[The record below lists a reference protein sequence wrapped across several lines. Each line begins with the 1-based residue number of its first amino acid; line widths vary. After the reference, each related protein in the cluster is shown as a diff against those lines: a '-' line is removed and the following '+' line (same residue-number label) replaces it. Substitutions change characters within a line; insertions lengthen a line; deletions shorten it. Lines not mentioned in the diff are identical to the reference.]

1 MSSLFDDDF
10 LADLARAGG
19 EPPPEEHEIPE
30 DGPSDVAAPA
40 GAAPEPVPHDLFAG
54 WDLPPRQTPAATG
67 FGERAGHAPSD
78 AYGDGDDPD
87 AYGERD
93 AYYRDGAPR
102 PVVDPAALLEGMND
116 QQRAAV
122 VHAGSPL
129 LIVAGAGSG
138 KTRVLTHRIA
148 HLLGARRAHPG
159 EILAITFTNKAAGEM
174 KERVTELVGAR
185 ANAMWVST
193 FHSACVRILRRESK
207 RLGFTSS
214 FSIYDAAD
222 SKRLMAL
229 VCRDLDLDPK
239 RFPPKSFSAKI
250 SNLKNELID
259 EEAYAAQVSGE
270 SSTSG
275 GGFEKTLA
283 EAYTMYQARLRE
295 ANALDFDDIIMT
307 TVHLLQ
313 AFPDVSEHYRRR
325 FRHVLVDEYQ
335 DTNHAQYTLV
345 RELVGPAE
353 SAAELCVVG
362 DADQS
367 IYAFRG
373 ATIRNIL
380 QFEEDYPNATTI
392 LLEQNYRSTQTIL
405 SAANAVIERNENRRP
420 KNLWTDAGAG
430 ATITGYVAD
439 TEHDEAQYVADEI
452 DRLTDAGDARAG
464 DVAVFYRTNAQ
475 SRVFEEVFIRVGLPY
490 KVVGGVRFYERKEVR
505 DILAYLR
512 VLANPEDTVPL
523 RRILNVPK
531 RGIGERAEAMIDAL
545 AQRERISFAQALRRV
560 DEAYGMAA
568 RSANA
573 VRRFNVLLEDLR
585 TIVESGAGPATVLE
599 AVLERT
605 GYLAELQASTDPQ
618 DETRVE
624 NLQELAAVALEFEQE
639 RGVAPGE
646 PVDATDAG
654 AGEAGASGAT
664 VTAVEEAAAA
674 AARVASPR
682 AAEPETAEASPAAGG
697 VPQDEPVAGPAG
709 AAADAAAAALT
720 GTLAD
725 FLEKVALVADSDQI
739 PDEDTEGTGVITL
752 MTLHT
757 AKGLEFP
764 VVFLTGLEDGV
775 FPHMRA
781 LGQAKEL
788 EEERRLAY
796 VGITR
801 ARERLYLTRSTMR
814 SAWGQPAYNPPSRF
828 LDEIPDQFLTWKR
841 TGAATPS
848 ASMNSVTTSLSSSL
862 SASARS
868 AGRGASNAFATR
880 RVKDRPV
887 VSLAVGDRVTHDSFG
902 LGTVVGV
909 KGSGDAAEATVDFG
923 QEKPKRLLLRYA
935 PVEKL

>member
-1 MSSLFDDDF
+1 MSSLFDDSF
-10 LADLARAGG
+10 LADLQAPRGR
-19 EPPPEEHEIPE
+19 EEETPPPPEDDH
-30 DGPSDVAAPA
+30 
-40 GAAPEPVPHDLFAG
+40 APESLPDDLFG
-54 WDLPPRQTPAATG
+54 GKFDVPP
-67 FGERAGHAPSD
+67 D
-78 AYGDGDDPD
+78 
-87 AYGERD
+87 RD

-102 PVVDPAALLEGMND
+102 PAIDPAALLAGLND
-116 QQRAAV
+116 NQRAAV

-148 HLLGARRAHPG
+148 HLLAERNVHPG
-159 EILAITFTNKAAGEM
+159 QILAITFTNKAAGEM
-174 KERVTELVGAR
+174 KERVEHLVGPR
-185 ANAMWVST
+185 ANAMWVMT

-207 RLGFTSS
+207 KLGFTSS

-259 EEAYAAQVSGE
+259 EEDFAAQAAD
-270 SSTSG
+270 
-275 GGFEKTLA
+275 GFEKTLA
-283 EAYTMYQARLRE
+283 QAYALYQSRLRE
-295 ANALDFDDIIMT
+295 ANALDFDDLIMT
-307 TVHLLQ
+307 TVNLLR
-313 AFPDVSEHYRRR
+313 AFPDVAEHYRRR

-335 DTNHAQYTLV
+335 DTNHAQYALV
-345 RELVGPAE
+345 RELVGTGERPAE
-353 SAAELCVVG
+353 DVDVPPGEYDIPPAELCVVG

-380 QFEEDYPNATTI
+380 QFEEDYPDATTI

-405 SAANAVIERNENRRP
+405 SAANAVIERNESRRP
-420 KNLWTDAGAG
+420 KNLWTNAGQG
-430 ATITGYVAD
+430 ARITGYVAD
-439 TEHDEAQYVADEI
+439 TEHDEAQFVADEI
-452 DRLTDAGDARAG
+452 DRLVDAGEAKAG

-475 SRVFEEVFIRVGLPY
+475 SRVFEEIFIRVGLPY

-505 DILAYLR
+505 DVLAYLR
-512 VLANPEDTVPL
+512 VLANPEDSVPL

-545 AQRERISFAQALRRV
+545 SQREKISFPQALKRV

-568 RSANA
+568 RSTNA
-573 VRRFNVLLEDLR
+573 VKRFNTLMEDLR

-599 AVLERT
+599 AILERT

-618 DETRVE
+618 DETRIE

-639 RGVAPGE
+639 RGE
-646 PVDATDAG
+646 
-654 AGEAGASGAT
+654 GEA
-664 VTAVEEAAAA
+664 
-674 AARVASPR
+674 
-682 AAEPETAEASPAAGG
+682 
-697 VPQDEPVAGPAG
+697 
-709 AAADAAAAALT
+709 

-725 FLEKVALVADSDQI
+725 FLEQVALVADSDQI
-739 PDEDTEGTGVITL
+739 PDEEEDGSGVITL

-764 VVFLTGLEDGV
+764 VVFLTGMEDGV

-781 LGQAKEL
+781 LGQTKEL

-801 ARERLYLTRSTMR
+801 ARERLYLTRSAMR
-814 SAWGQPAYNPPSRF
+814 SAWGQPSYNPPSRF
-828 LDEIPDQFLTWKR
+828 LEEIPPAHVEWKR
-841 TGAATPS
+841 TGAAAPVS
-848 ASMNSVTTSLSSSL
+848 SGPASGIAASLSSSRSRS
-862 SASARS
+862 SAS
-868 AGRGASNAFATR
+868 GASGFATR
-880 RVKDRPV
+880 RTAEKPV
-887 VSLAVGDRVTHDSFG
+887 VALAVGDRVTHDQFG
-902 LGTVVGV
+902 LGTVVAV
-909 KGSGDAAEATVDFG
+909 KGTGANAEATIDFG
-923 QEKPKRLLLRYA
+923 DTKPKRLLLRYA

>member
-1 MSSLFDDDF
+1 MSSSLFDDEF
-10 LADLARAGG
+10 LASLDATVPGPAG
-19 EPPPEEHEIPE
+19 EEIPPPPEDPEH
-30 DGPSDVAAPA
+30 GPHGH
-40 GAAPEPVPHDLFAG
+40 GAEEVPHDLFG
-54 WDLPPRQTPAATG
+54 DTFNVPV
-67 FGERAGHAPSD
+67 PSQ
-78 AYGDGDDPD
+78 AREP
-87 AYGERD
+87 
-93 AYYRDGAPR
+93 YYRDGAAR
-102 PVVDPAALLEGMND
+102 PAVDPAALLEGLND

-122 VHAGSPL
+122 VHHGAPL

-148 HLLGARRAHPG
+148 HLLGARGAHPG
-159 EILAITFTNKAAGEM
+159 SILAITFTNKAAGEM
-174 KERVTELVGAR
+174 KERVEELVGPR

-207 RLGFTSS
+207 KLGFTSS

-239 RFPPKSFSAKI
+239 RFPPKSFSAKV

-259 EEAYAAQVSGE
+259 EETFADRASD
-270 SSTSG
+270 
-275 GGFEKTLA
+275 GFEKSLA
-283 EAYTMYQARLRE
+283 EAYAMYQARLRE

-307 TVHLLQ
+307 TVNLLQ
-313 AFPDVSEHYRRR
+313 AFPDVAEHYRRR

-345 RELVGPAE
+345 RELVGSGTENFDP
-353 SAAELCVVG
+353 AELCVVG

-380 QFEEDYPNATTI
+380 QFEEDYPEARTI

-420 KNLWTDAGAG
+420 KNLWTEAGAG

-439 TEHDEAQYVADEI
+439 TEHDEAQFVADEI
-452 DRLTDAGDARAG
+452 DRLTDAGDAKAG

-475 SRVFEEVFIRVGLPY
+475 SRVFEEIFIRVGLPY

-505 DILAYLR
+505 DVLAYLR

-531 RGIGERAEAMIDAL
+531 RGIGERAEAMIEAL
-545 AQRERISFAQALRRV
+545 ALREKISFAQALRRV
-560 DEAYGMAA
+560 DDAYGMAA

-573 VRRFNVLLEDLR
+573 VKRFNTLLEELR

-618 DETRVE
+618 DETRIE

-639 RGVAPGE
+639 R
-646 PVDATDAG
+646 
-654 AGEAGASGAT
+654 
-664 VTAVEEAAAA
+664 
-674 AARVASPR
+674 
-682 AAEPETAEASPAAGG
+682 TAE
-697 VPQDEPVAGPAG
+697 EP
-709 AAADAAAAALT
+709 
-720 GTLAD
+720 GTLAE
-725 FLEKVALVADSDQI
+725 FLERVALVADSDQI

-764 VVFLTGLEDGV
+764 VVFLTGMEDGV

-781 LGQAKEL
+781 LGQTKEL

-814 SAWGQPAYNPPSRF
+814 SAWGQPSYNPPSRF
-828 LDEIPDQFLTWKR
+828 LEEIPDQFLSWKR
-841 TGAATPS
+841 TGPSTPS
-848 ASMNSVTTSLSSSL
+848 ASMGAVSGITSSLSSSL
-862 SASARS
+862 AARS
-868 AGRGASNAFATR
+868 RGAAGGGPSGFATR
-880 RVKDRPV
+880 RATERQV
-887 VSLAVGDRVTHDSFG
+887 VSLSVGDRVTHDSFG
-902 LGTVVGV
+902 LGTVVGM
-909 KGSGDAAEATVDFG
+909 KGSGDAAEATIDFG
-923 QEKPKRLLLRYA
+923 DEKPKRLLLRYA

>member
-1 MSSLFDDDF
+1 MSSLFDDSF
-10 LADLARAGG
+10 LADLQAPRGHAE
-19 EPPPEEHEIPE
+19 EPPPPPE
-30 DGPSDVAAPA
+30 DEHV
-40 GAAPEPVPHDLFAG
+40 PEPVPDDLFG
-54 WDLPPRQTPAATG
+54 GKFDVPP
-67 FGERAGHAPSD
+67 D
-78 AYGDGDDPD
+78 
-87 AYGERD
+87 RD

-102 PVVDPAALLEGMND
+102 PVLDPAALLDGLNEN
-116 QQRAAV
+116 QRAAV
-122 VHAGSPL
+122 VHSGTPL

-148 HLLGARRAHPG
+148 HLLGERQVHPG
-159 EILAITFTNKAAGEM
+159 QILAITFTNKAAGEM
-174 KERVTELVGAR
+174 KERVEQLVGPR
-185 ANAMWVST
+185 ANAMWVMT

-207 RLGFTSS
+207 KLGFTSS

-239 RFPPKSFSAKI
+239 RYPPKSFSAKI

-259 EEAYAAQVSGE
+259 EEDFAAQAGD
-270 SSTSG
+270 
-275 GGFEKTLA
+275 GFEKTLA
-283 EAYTMYQARLRE
+283 QAYAMYQSRLRE
-295 ANALDFDDIIMT
+295 ANALDFDDLIMT
-307 TVHLLQ
+307 TVNLLR
-313 AFPDVSEHYRRR
+313 AFPDVAEHYRRR

-335 DTNHAQYTLV
+335 DTNHAQYALV
-345 RELVGPAE
+345 RELVGTSEHPVDVPPSE
-353 SAAELCVVG
+353 HDLPPAELCVVG

-380 QFEEDYPNATTI
+380 QFEEDYPDATTI

-405 SAANAVIERNENRRP
+405 TAANAVIERNESRRP
-420 KNLWTDAGAG
+420 KNLWTNAGAG
-430 ATITGYVAD
+430 ARITGYVAD
-439 TEHDEAQYVADEI
+439 TEHDEAQFVADEI
-452 DRLTDAGDARAG
+452 DRLTDAGDAKAG

-505 DILAYLR
+505 DVLAYLR
-512 VLANPEDTVPL
+512 VLANPEDSVPL

-531 RGIGERAEAMIDAL
+531 RGIGDRAEAMIDAL
-545 AQRERISFAQALRRV
+545 SQREKISFPQALRRV

-568 RSANA
+568 RSTNA
-573 VRRFNVLLEDLR
+573 VKRFNVLMEELR

-618 DETRVE
+618 DETRIE

-639 RGVAPGE
+639 
-646 PVDATDAG
+646 
-654 AGEAGASGAT
+654 AGED
-664 VTAVEEAAAA
+664 EEPG
-674 AARVASPR
+674 SL
-682 AAEPETAEASPAAGG
+682 S
-697 VPQDEPVAGPAG
+697 
-709 AAADAAAAALT
+709 
-720 GTLAD
+720 D
-725 FLEKVALVADSDQI
+725 FLERVALVADSDQI
-739 PDEDTEGTGVITL
+739 PDEDEDGSGVITL

-764 VVFLTGLEDGV
+764 VVFLTGMEDGV

-781 LGQAKEL
+781 LGQTKEL

-801 ARERLYLTRSTMR
+801 ARERLYLTRSSLR
-814 SAWGQPAYNPPSRF
+814 SAWGQPSYNPPSRF
-828 LDEIPDQFLTWKR
+828 LEEIPAQHVDWKR
-841 TGAATPS
+841 TGPTAAPAGPVS
-848 ASMNSVTTSLSSSL
+848 GVAASLSSSRSRS
-862 SASARS
+862 SAS
-868 AGRGASNAFATR
+868 GASGFATR
-880 RVKDRPV
+880 RTSEKPV
-887 VSLAVGDRVTHDSFG
+887 VSLAVGDRVTHDQFG

-909 KGSGDAAEATVDFG
+909 KGTGANAEATIDFG
-923 QEKPKRLLLRYA
+923 EAKPKRLLLRYA

>member
-1 MSSLFDDDF
+1 MSSLFDDSF
-10 LADLARAGG
+10 LADLKPSGAHEE
-19 EPPPEEHEIPE
+19 EPPPPPE
-30 DGPSDVAAPA
+30 DGTAEQLPD
-40 GAAPEPVPHDLFAG
+40 DLFG
-54 WDLPPRQTPAATG
+54 GRFDVPP
-67 FGERAGHAPSD
+67 S
-78 AYGDGDDPD
+78 
-87 AYGERD
+87 RD

-102 PVVDPAALLEGMND
+102 PAVDPAALLDGLNEN
-116 QQRAAV
+116 QRSAV
-122 VHAGSPL
+122 THSGAPL

-148 HLLGARRAHPG
+148 YLLGERQVHPG
-159 EILAITFTNKAAGEM
+159 QILAITFTNKAAGEM
-174 KERVTELVGAR
+174 KERVEQLVGPR
-185 ANAMWVST
+185 ANAMWVMT

-259 EEAYAAQVSGE
+259 EEDFAAQAVD
-270 SSTSG
+270 
-275 GGFEKTLA
+275 GFEKTVA
-283 EAYTMYQARLRE
+283 QAYAMYQSRLRE
-295 ANALDFDDIIMT
+295 ANALDFDDLIMT
-307 TVHLLQ
+307 TVNLLR
-313 AFPDVSEHYRRR
+313 AFPDVAEHYHRR

-335 DTNHAQYTLV
+335 DTNHAQYALV
-345 RELVGPAE
+345 RELVGTSEHPVDVPPSE
-353 SAAELCVVG
+353 QDVPPAELCVVG

-405 SAANAVIERNENRRP
+405 SAANAVIERNESRRP
-420 KNLWTDAGAG
+420 KNLWTNAGAG
-430 ATITGYVAD
+430 STITGYVAD
-439 TEHDEAQYVADEI
+439 TEHDEAQFVADEI
-452 DRLTDAGDARAG
+452 DRLTDAGDAKAG

-505 DILAYLR
+505 DVLAYLR
-512 VLANPEDTVPL
+512 VLSNPEDSVPL

-531 RGIGERAEAMIDAL
+531 RGIGDRAEAMIDAL
-545 AQRERISFAQALRRV
+545 SQREKISFPQALRRV

-568 RSANA
+568 RSTNA
-573 VRRFNVLLEDLR
+573 VKRFNTLMEDLR

-618 DETRVE
+618 DETRIE

-639 RGVAPGE
+639 TGEGETPGGLS
-646 PVDATDAG
+646 A
-654 AGEAGASGAT
+654 
-664 VTAVEEAAAA
+664 
-674 AARVASPR
+674 
-682 AAEPETAEASPAAGG
+682 
-697 VPQDEPVAGPAG
+697 
-709 AAADAAAAALT
+709 
-720 GTLAD
+720 
-725 FLEKVALVADSDQI
+725 FLERVALVADSDQI
-739 PDEDTEGTGVITL
+739 PDEEDGNGVITL

-764 VVFLTGLEDGV
+764 VVFLTGMEDGV

-781 LGQAKEL
+781 LGQVKEL

-801 ARERLYLTRSTMR
+801 ARERLYLTRSSMR
-814 SAWGQPAYNPPSRF
+814 SAWGQPSYNPPSRF
-828 LDEIPDQFLTWKR
+828 LEEIPEAHLEWKR
-841 TGAATPS
+841 TGSMGPASSTPVSGVAA
-848 ASMNSVTTSLSSSL
+848 SLSSSL
-862 SASARS
+862 SASRSRS
-868 AGRGASNAFATR
+868 AASGASGFATR
-880 RVKDRPV
+880 RGIAEKPV
-887 VSLAVGDRVTHDSFG
+887 VSLAVGDRVTHDQFG

-909 KGSGDAAEATVDFG
+909 KGTGANAEATVDFG
-923 QEKPKRLLLRYA
+923 EPKPKRLLLRYA

>member
-1 MSSLFDDDF
+1 MSSLFDDSF
-10 LADLARAGG
+10 LADLQPHA
-19 EPPPEEHEIPE
+19 EEHPPPPEEP
-30 DGPSDVAAPA
+30 
-40 GAAPEPVPHDLFAG
+40 APEQVPDDLFEGAF
-54 WDLPPRQTPAATG
+54 DVPPAR
-67 FGERAGHAPSD
+67 
-78 AYGDGDDPD
+78 DG
-87 AYGERD
+87 
-93 AYYRDGAPR
+93 YYRDGAPR
-102 PVVDPAALLEGMND
+102 PVLDPAALLEGLNE

-122 VHAGSPL
+122 AHTGSPL

-148 HLLGARRAHPG
+148 HLLATRHVHPG
-159 EILAITFTNKAAGEM
+159 QILAITFTNKAAGEM
-174 KERVTELVGAR
+174 KERVEQLVGPR

-207 RLGFTSS
+207 KLGFTSS

-239 RFPPKSFSAKI
+239 KFPPKSFSAQI

-259 EEAYAAQVSGE
+259 EETFADRAAD
-270 SSTSG
+270 
-275 GGFEKTLA
+275 GFEKTLA
-283 EAYTMYQARLRE
+283 EAYRMYQSRLRE

-313 AFPDVSEHYRRR
+313 AFPDVAEHYRRR

-345 RELVGPAE
+345 RELVGTGYEDLGP
-353 SAAELCVVG
+353 AELCVVG

-380 QFEEDYPNATTI
+380 QFEEDYPEATTI

-405 SAANAVIERNENRRP
+405 SAANAVIERNESRRP
-420 KNLWTDAGAG
+420 KNLWTNAGAG
-430 ATITGYVAD
+430 AQITGYVAD
-439 TEHDEAQYVADEI
+439 TEHDEAQFVADEI
-452 DRLTDAGDARAG
+452 DRLTDNAEAKAG

-475 SRVFEEVFIRVGLPY
+475 SRVFEEIFIRVGLPY

-505 DILAYLR
+505 DVLAYLR
-512 VLANPEDTVPL
+512 VLANPEDNVPL

-531 RGIGERAEAMIDAL
+531 RGIGERAEAMVDAL
-545 AQRERISFAQALRRV
+545 ALREKITFPQALRRV

-573 VRRFNVLLEDLR
+573 VKRFNVLMEELR
-585 TIVESGAGPATVLE
+585 TVVESGAGPATVLE

-618 DETRVE
+618 DETRIE
-624 NLQELAAVALEFEQE
+624 NLQELAAVALEFEQA
-639 RGVAPGE
+639 RG
-646 PVDATDAG
+646 
-654 AGEAGASGAT
+654 
-664 VTAVEEAAAA
+664 EE
-674 AARVASPR
+674 
-682 AAEPETAEASPAAGG
+682 EG
-697 VPQDEPVAGPAG
+697 
-709 AAADAAAAALT
+709 T
-720 GTLAD
+720 GTLAE
-725 FLEKVALVADSDQI
+725 FLEQVALVADSDQI
-739 PDEDTEGTGVITL
+739 PDEDEEGTGVITL

-764 VVFLTGLEDGV
+764 VVFLTGMEDGV

-781 LGQAKEL
+781 LGQTKEL

-814 SAWGQPAYNPPSRF
+814 SAWGQPSYNPPSRF
-828 LDEIPDQFLTWKR
+828 LEEIPGRHLDWKR
-841 TGAATPS
+841 TGPMAAPAGPTS
-848 ASMNSVTTSLSSSL
+848 GIASSLSS
-862 SASARS
+862 ARS
-868 AGRGASNAFATR
+868 RGGASGFATR
-880 RVKDRPV
+880 RTTDKPV
-887 VSLAVGDRVTHDSFG
+887 IALSVGDRVTHDQFG
-902 LGTVVGV
+902 LGTVVAV
-909 KGSGDAAEATVDFG
+909 MGSGADAQATIDFG
-923 QEKPKRLLLRYA
+923 DTKPKRLLLRYA

>member
-1 MSSLFDDDF
+1 MSSLFDDSF
-10 LADLARAGG
+10 LADLEPTDASP
-19 EPPPEEHEIPE
+19 PPPEDHVPE
-30 DGPSDVAAPA
+30 Q
-40 GAAPEPVPHDLFAG
+40 VPHDLFG
-54 WDLPPRQTPAATG
+54 GRFD
-67 FGERAGHAPSD
+67 APVD
-78 AYGDGDDPD
+78 
-87 AYGERD
+87 RD
-93 AYYRDGAPR
+93 AYYRDGAHR
-102 PVVDPAALLEGMND
+102 PVVDAAALLDGLNE

-122 VHAGSPL
+122 EHAGAPL

-148 HLLGARRAHPG
+148 HLLATRHVHPG

-174 KERVTELVGAR
+174 KERVEQLVGPR
-185 ANAMWVST
+185 ANAMWVMT

-214 FSIYDAAD
+214 FSIYDGAD

-239 RFPPKSFSAKI
+239 QYPPKSFSAKV

-259 EEAYAAQVSGE
+259 EETFAAQAE
-270 SSTSG
+270 NP
-275 GGFEKTLA
+275 FEKKLA
-283 EAYTMYQARLRE
+283 EAYVLYQSRLRE

-313 AFPDVSEHYRRR
+313 AFPDVAEHYRRR

-345 RELVGPAE
+345 RELVGTGDD
-353 SAAELCVVG
+353 AAELCVVG

-380 QFEEDYPNATTI
+380 QFEEDYPQARTI

-405 SAANAVIERNENRRP
+405 TAANAVIERNASRRP
-420 KNLWTDAGAG
+420 KNLWTEAGDG
-430 ATITGYVAD
+430 PVITGYVAD
-439 TEHDEAQYVADEI
+439 QEHDEAQYIAEEI
-452 DRLTDAGDARAG
+452 DRLTDAGDAKPG

-505 DILAYLR
+505 DVLAYLR

-531 RGIGERAEAMIDAL
+531 RGIGDRAEAMLEAL
-545 AQRERISFAQALRRV
+545 ALREKISFAAALRRV

-573 VRRFNVLLEDLR
+573 VKRFNELLEELR

-624 NLQELAAVALEFEQE
+624 NLQELAAVALEFEQD
-639 RGVAPGE
+639 R
-646 PVDATDAG
+646 T
-654 AGEAGASGAT
+654 
-664 VTAVEEAAAA
+664 EEQ
-674 AARVASPR
+674 P
-682 AAEPETAEASPAAGG
+682 
-697 VPQDEPVAGPAG
+697 
-709 AAADAAAAALT
+709 

-725 FLEKVALVADSDQI
+725 FLEQVALVADSDQI
-739 PDEDTEGTGVITL
+739 PDGEEGDGGGVITL

-764 VVFLTGLEDGV
+764 VVFLTGMEDGV
-775 FPHMRA
+775 FPHMRS

-801 ARERLYLTRSTMR
+801 ARERLYVTRSTMR
-814 SAWGQPAYNPPSRF
+814 SAWGQPSYNPPSRF
-828 LDEIPDQFLTWKR
+828 LEEIPETLIEWKR
-841 TGAATPS
+841 TGGSSAPS
-848 ASMNSVTTSLSSSL
+848 ASAAASAAAASGIFSSS
-862 SASARS
+862 RS
-868 AGRGASNAFATR
+868 KGGPSGFATR
-880 RVKDRPV
+880 RVAKDRPV
-887 VSLAVGDRVTHDSFG
+887 VALAVGDRVTHDTFG

-909 KGSGDAAEATVDFG
+909 KGAGDSAEATVDFG
-923 QEKPKRLLLRYA
+923 EEKPKRLLLRYA

>member
-1 MSSLFDDDF
+1 MSSLFDDSF
-10 LADLARAGG
+10 LADLQAPRGHAE
-19 EPPPEEHEIPE
+19 EPPPPPE
-30 DGPSDVAAPA
+30 DDHV
-40 GAAPEPVPHDLFAG
+40 PEPVPDDLFG
-54 WDLPPRQTPAATG
+54 GKFDVPP
-67 FGERAGHAPSD
+67 D
-78 AYGDGDDPD
+78 
-87 AYGERD
+87 RD

-102 PVVDPAALLEGMND
+102 PVVDPAALLEGLNEN
-116 QQRAAV
+116 QRAAV
-122 VHAGSPL
+122 VHSGTPL

-148 HLLGARRAHPG
+148 HLLGERKVHPG
-159 EILAITFTNKAAGEM
+159 QILAITFTNKAAGEM
-174 KERVTELVGAR
+174 KERVEQLVGPR
-185 ANAMWVST
+185 ANAMWVMT

-239 RFPPKSFSAKI
+239 RYPPKSFSAKI

-259 EEAYAAQVSGE
+259 EEDFAAQA
-270 SSTSG
+270 TD
-275 GGFEKTLA
+275 GFEKTLA
-283 EAYTMYQARLRE
+283 QAYAMYQSRLRE
-295 ANALDFDDIIMT
+295 ANALDFDDLIMT
-307 TVHLLQ
+307 TVNLLR

-335 DTNHAQYTLV
+335 DTNHAQYALV
-345 RELVGPAE
+345 RELVGTSEHPVDVPPSE
-353 SAAELCVVG
+353 HDLPPAELCVVG

-380 QFEEDYPNATTI
+380 QFEEDYPDATTI

-405 SAANAVIERNENRRP
+405 TAANAVIERNESRRP
-420 KNLWTDAGAG
+420 KNLWTNAGAG
-430 ATITGYVAD
+430 ARITGYVAD
-439 TEHDEAQYVADEI
+439 TEHDEAQFVADEI
-452 DRLTDAGDARAG
+452 DRLTDAGDAKAG

-505 DILAYLR
+505 DVLAYLR
-512 VLANPEDTVPL
+512 VLANPEDSVPL

-531 RGIGERAEAMIDAL
+531 RGIGDRAEAMIDAL
-545 AQRERISFAQALRRV
+545 SQREKISFPQALKRV

-568 RSANA
+568 RSTNA
-573 VRRFNVLLEDLR
+573 VKRFNVLMEELR

-618 DETRVE
+618 DETRIE

-639 RGVAPGE
+639 SGE
-646 PVDATDAG
+646 
-654 AGEAGASGAT
+654 GE
-664 VTAVEEAAAA
+664 
-674 AARVASPR
+674 
-682 AAEPETAEASPAAGG
+682 ETGS
-697 VPQDEPVAGPAG
+697 
-709 AAADAAAAALT
+709 LS
-720 GTLAD
+720 D
-725 FLEKVALVADSDQI
+725 FLERVALVADSDQI
-739 PDEDTEGTGVITL
+739 PDEDEDGSGVITL

-764 VVFLTGLEDGV
+764 VVFLTGMEDGV

-781 LGQAKEL
+781 LGQTKEL

-801 ARERLYLTRSTMR
+801 ARERLYLTRSSLR
-814 SAWGQPAYNPPSRF
+814 SAWGQPSYNPPSRF
-828 LDEIPDQFLTWKR
+828 LEEIPAQHVDWKR
-841 TGAATPS
+841 TGAAGAPAGPVS
-848 ASMNSVTTSLSSSL
+848 GVAASLSSS
-862 SASARS
+862 RS
-868 AGRGASNAFATR
+868 RSSTSGASGFATR
-880 RVKDRPV
+880 RTSEKPV
-887 VSLAVGDRVTHDSFG
+887 VSLAVGDRVTHDQFG

-909 KGSGDAAEATVDFG
+909 KGTGANAEATIDFG
-923 QEKPKRLLLRYA
+923 EAKPKRLLLRYA

>member
-1 MSSLFDDDF
+1 MSSLFDDSF
-10 LADLARAGG
+10 LAALQPSAAHED
-19 EPPPEEHEIPE
+19 EHPPPPEDDH
-30 DGPSDVAAPA
+30 V
-40 GAAPEPVPHDLFAG
+40 PEPVPDDLFG
-54 WDLPPRQTPAATG
+54 GKFDVPP
-67 FGERAGHAPSD
+67 S
-78 AYGDGDDPD
+78 
-87 AYGERD
+87 RD

-102 PVVDPAALLEGMND
+102 PAVDPAALLDGLNEN
-116 QQRAAV
+116 QRAAV
-122 VHAGSPL
+122 VHSGSPL

-148 HLLGARRAHPG
+148 HLLGERNVHPG
-159 EILAITFTNKAAGEM
+159 QILAITFTNKAAGEM
-174 KERVTELVGAR
+174 KERVEALVGPR
-185 ANAMWVST
+185 ANAMWVMT

-207 RLGFTSS
+207 TLGFTSS

-259 EEAYAAQVSGE
+259 EEDFAAQAND
-270 SSTSG
+270 
-275 GGFEKTLA
+275 GFEKTLA
-283 EAYTMYQARLRE
+283 QAYALYQSRLRE
-295 ANALDFDDIIMT
+295 ANALDFDDLIMT
-307 TVHLLQ
+307 TVNLLR
-313 AFPDVSEHYRRR
+313 AFPDVAEHYRRR

-335 DTNHAQYTLV
+335 DTNHAQYALV
-345 RELVGPAE
+345 RELVGTSEHPVDVPPSE
-353 SAAELCVVG
+353 YDLPPAELCVVG

-405 SAANAVIERNENRRP
+405 SAANAVIERNESRRP
-420 KNLWTDAGAG
+420 KNLWTNAGAG
-430 ATITGYVAD
+430 SNITGYVAD
-439 TEHDEAQYVADEI
+439 TEHDEAQFVADEI
-452 DRLTDAGDARAG
+452 DRLTDAGEARAG

-505 DILAYLR
+505 DVLAYLR
-512 VLANPEDTVPL
+512 VLSNPEDSVPM

-531 RGIGERAEAMIDAL
+531 RGIGDRAEAMIDAL
-545 AQRERISFAQALRRV
+545 AQREKISFPQALRRV

-568 RSANA
+568 RSTNA
-573 VRRFNVLLEDLR
+573 VKRFNTLMEDLR
-585 TIVESGAGPATVLE
+585 TIVESGAGPATILE

-618 DETRVE
+618 DETRIE

-639 RGVAPGE
+639 TGEGETPPGLS
-646 PVDATDAG
+646 A
-654 AGEAGASGAT
+654 
-664 VTAVEEAAAA
+664 
-674 AARVASPR
+674 
-682 AAEPETAEASPAAGG
+682 
-697 VPQDEPVAGPAG
+697 
-709 AAADAAAAALT
+709 
-720 GTLAD
+720 
-725 FLEKVALVADSDQI
+725 FLERVALVADSDQI
-739 PDEDTEGTGVITL
+739 PDEEDGNGVITL

-764 VVFLTGLEDGV
+764 VVFLTGMEDGV

-781 LGQAKEL
+781 LGQVKEL

-801 ARERLYLTRSTMR
+801 ARERLYLTRSSMR
-814 SAWGQPAYNPPSRF
+814 SAWGQPSYNPPSRF
-828 LDEIPDQFLTWKR
+828 LEEIPATHLDWKR
-841 TGAATPS
+841 TGATS
-848 ASMNSVTTSLSSSL
+848 ARPAGPVSGVAASLSSSR
-862 SASARS
+862 SRS
-868 AGRGASNAFATR
+868 AASGASGFATR
-880 RVKDRPV
+880 RGATEKPV
-887 VSLAVGDRVTHDSFG
+887 VSLAVGDRVTHDQFG

-909 KGSGDAAEATVDFG
+909 KGTGANAEATVDFG
-923 QEKPKRLLLRYA
+923 EPKPKRLLLRYA

>member
-1 MSSLFDDDF
+1 MSSLFDDSF
-10 LADLARAGG
+10 LADLGPKG
-19 EPPPEEHEIPE
+19 EEEPPPPPEDEHGPAPEEIP
-30 DGPSDVAAPA
+30 A
-40 GAAPEPVPHDLFAG
+40 DLFGGKFDA
-54 WDLPPRQTPAATG
+54 PPP
-67 FGERAGHAPSD
+67 
-78 AYGDGDDPD
+78 
-87 AYGERD
+87 RD
-93 AYYRDGAPR
+93 AYYRDGAAR
-102 PVVDPAALLEGMND
+102 PPVDAAALLEGLND
-116 QQRAAV
+116 QQKAAV
-122 VHAGSPL
+122 VHTGSPL

-148 HLLGARRAHPG
+148 HLLAERHVHPG
-159 EILAITFTNKAAGEM
+159 QILAITFTNKAAGEM
-174 KERVTELVGAR
+174 KERVEELVGPR

-207 RLGFTSS
+207 KLGFTSS

-259 EEAYAAQVSGE
+259 EETFAGTAAE
-270 SSTSG
+270 
-275 GGFEKTLA
+275 GFDKTLA
-283 EAYTMYQARLRE
+283 EAYAMYQSRLRE

-313 AFPDVSEHYRRR
+313 AFPDVAEHYRRR

-345 RELVGPAE
+345 RELVGTSPTLGSARAGGPP
-353 SAAELCVVG
+353 SPDIPAAELCVVG

-380 QFEEDYPNATTI
+380 QFEEDYPDATTI
-392 LLEQNYRSTQTIL
+392 LLEQNYRSSQTIL

-420 KNLWTDAGAG
+420 KNLWTDAGTG
-430 ATITGYVAD
+430 SKITGYVAD
-439 TEHDEAQYVADEI
+439 TEHDEAQFVADEI
-452 DRLTDAGDARAG
+452 DRLTDAGDAKAG

-475 SRVFEEVFIRVGLPY
+475 SRVFEEIFIRVGLPY

-505 DILAYLR
+505 DVLAYLR
-512 VLANPEDTVPL
+512 VLANPEDSVPL

-545 AQRERISFAQALRRV
+545 SSREKITFPQALRRV

-573 VRRFNVLLEDLR
+573 VKRFNVLMEELR

-618 DETRVE
+618 DETRIE
-624 NLQELAAVALEFEQE
+624 NLQELAAVALEFEQD
-639 RGVAPGE
+639 RG
-646 PVDATDAG
+646 
-654 AGEAGASGAT
+654 
-664 VTAVEEAAAA
+664 EAAAEGTA
-674 AARVASPR
+674 AP
-682 AAEPETAEASPAAGG
+682 
-697 VPQDEPVAGPAG
+697 GP
-709 AAADAAAAALT
+709 
-720 GTLAD
+720 GTLSE
-725 FLEKVALVADSDQI
+725 FLEQVALVADSDQI
-739 PDEDTEGTGVITL
+739 PDEDEEGSGVITL

-764 VVFLTGLEDGV
+764 VVFLSGMEDGV

-781 LGQAKEL
+781 LGQVKEL

-801 ARERLYLTRSTMR
+801 ARERLYVTRSTMR
-814 SAWGQPAYNPPSRF
+814 SAWGQPSYNPPSRF
-828 LDEIPDQFLTWKR
+828 LEEIPGDYLEWKR
-841 TGAATPS
+841 TGPATPS
-848 ASMNSVTTSLSSSL
+848 ASMGGLSSRGGGGGFGTGIGASLSS
-862 SASARS
+862 ARS
-868 AGRGASNAFATR
+868 KGPSGFATR
-880 RVKDRPV
+880 RSPDRQV
-887 VSLAVGDRVTHDSFG
+887 VALAVGDRVTHDSFG

-909 KGSGDAAEATVDFG
+909 KGSGDNAEATIDFG
-923 QEKPKRLLLRYA
+923 GEKPKRLLLRYA

>member
-1 MSSLFDDDF
+1 MSSLFDDNF
-10 LADLARAGG
+10 LASLQTPRGHEE
-19 EPPPEEHEIPE
+19 EPPPPPE
-30 DGPSDVAAPA
+30 DDHG
-40 GAAPEPVPHDLFAG
+40 PEPVPHDLFGGKFDA
-54 WDLPPRQTPAATG
+54 PPQ
-67 FGERAGHAPSD
+67 
-78 AYGDGDDPD
+78 
-87 AYGERD
+87 RD
-93 AYYRDGAPR
+93 THYRDGAPR
-102 PVVDPAALLEGMND
+102 PALDAAALLEGLNEN
-116 QQRAAV
+116 QRAAV
-122 VHAGSPL
+122 VHSGSPL

-148 HLLGARRAHPG
+148 HLLAERNVHPG
-159 EILAITFTNKAAGEM
+159 QILAITFTNKAAGEM
-174 KERVTELVGAR
+174 KERVEQLVGPR
-185 ANAMWVST
+185 ANAMWVMT

-207 RLGFTSS
+207 KLGFTSS

-259 EEAYAAQVSGE
+259 EEDFAAQAAD
-270 SSTSG
+270 
-275 GGFEKTLA
+275 GFEKTLA
-283 EAYTMYQARLRE
+283 QAYAMYQSRLRE
-295 ANALDFDDIIMT
+295 ANALDFDDLIMT
-307 TVHLLQ
+307 TVNLLR
-313 AFPDVSEHYRRR
+313 AFPDVAEHYRRR

-335 DTNHAQYTLV
+335 DTNHAQYALV
-345 RELVGPAE
+345 RELVGVPSEHPVDVPPEAE
-353 SAAELCVVG
+353 VPPAELCVVG

-380 QFEEDYPNATTI
+380 QFEEDYPDATTI

-405 SAANAVIERNENRRP
+405 SAANAVIERNESRRP
-420 KNLWTDAGAG
+420 KNLWTNQGSGAQ
-430 ATITGYVAD
+430 ITGYVAD
-439 TEHDEAQYVADEI
+439 TEHDEAQFVADEI
-452 DRLTDAGDARAG
+452 DRLTDAGEAKAG

-475 SRVFEEVFIRVGLPY
+475 SRVFEEVFIRTGLPY

-505 DILAYLR
+505 DVLAYLR
-512 VLANPEDTVPL
+512 VLANPEDSVPL

-531 RGIGERAEAMIDAL
+531 RGIGDRAEAMIDAL
-545 AQRERISFAQALRRV
+545 SQREKISFPQALRRV

-573 VRRFNVLLEDLR
+573 VKRFNTLMEDLR

-599 AVLERT
+599 AILERT

-618 DETRVE
+618 DETRIE

-639 RGVAPGE
+639 RAEG
-646 PVDATDAG
+646 
-654 AGEAGASGAT
+654 
-664 VTAVEEAAAA
+664 EEA
-674 AARVASPR
+674 
-682 AAEPETAEASPAAGG
+682 
-697 VPQDEPVAGPAG
+697 
-709 AAADAAAAALT
+709 

-739 PDEDTEGTGVITL
+739 PDEEDGDGVVTL

-764 VVFLTGLEDGV
+764 VVFLTGMEDGV

-801 ARERLYLTRSTMR
+801 ARERLYLTRSTLR
-814 SAWGQPAYNPPSRF
+814 SAWGQPSYNPPSRF
-828 LDEIPDQFLTWKR
+828 LEEIPAPHLEWQR
-841 TGAATPS
+841 TGANGPAPS
-848 ASMNSVTTSLSSSL
+848 APVSGVAASLSSSRSRSRS
-862 SASARS
+862 SASGASGFATGRS
-868 AGRGASNAFATR
+868 AGAEQPT
-880 RVKDRPV
+880 
-887 VSLAVGDRVTHDSFG
+887 VSLAVGDRVTHDQFG

-909 KGSGDAAEATVDFG
+909 KGTGSNAEATIDFG
-923 QEKPKRLLLRYA
+923 DTKPKRLLLRYA

>member
-1 MSSLFDDDF
+1 MSSLFDDSF
-10 LADLARAGG
+10 LTGLQPAEDGPP
-19 EPPPEEHEIPE
+19 PPPEEH
-30 DGPSDVAAPA
+30 
-40 GAAPEPVPHDLFAG
+40 APEAVPEGLFEGVYDAPP
-54 WDLPPRQTPAATG
+54 PPR
-67 FGERAGHAPSD
+67 
-78 AYGDGDDPD
+78 DG
-87 AYGERD
+87 
-93 AYYRDGAPR
+93 YYRDGHAR
-102 PVVDPAALLEGMND
+102 PVIDSAALLDGLNTE
-116 QQRAAV
+116 QRAAV

-148 HLLGARRAHPG
+148 HLLAERGTHPG
-159 EILAITFTNKAAGEM
+159 QILAITFTNKAAGEM
-174 KERVTELVGAR
+174 KERVEQLVGPR
-185 ANAMWVST
+185 ANAMWVMT

-207 RLGFTSS
+207 KLGFTSS

-239 RFPPKSFSAKI
+239 QFPPKSFTAKV

-259 EEAYAAQVSGE
+259 EETFAGQAAD
-270 SSTSG
+270 
-275 GGFEKTLA
+275 GFEKTLA
-283 EAYTMYQARLRE
+283 QAYALYQARLRE

-313 AFPDVSEHYRRR
+313 AFPDVAEHYRRR

-345 RELVGPAE
+345 RELVGPAGE
-353 SAAELCVVG
+353 ADAPAELCVVG

-380 QFEEDYPNATTI
+380 QFEEDYPSATTI

-405 SAANAVIERNENRRP
+405 SAANAVIERNESRRP
-420 KNLWTDAGAG
+420 KNLWTNAGSG
-430 ATITGYVAD
+430 ARITGYVAD
-439 TEHDEAQYVADEI
+439 TEHDEAQFVADEI
-452 DRLTDAGDARAG
+452 DRLTDAGDAKAG

-475 SRVFEEVFIRVGLPY
+475 SRVFEEIFIRVGLPY

-505 DILAYLR
+505 DVLAYLR

-531 RGIGERAEAMIDAL
+531 RGIGDRAEAMIDAL
-545 AQRERISFAQALRRV
+545 SMREKISFPQALRRV

-568 RSANA
+568 RSSNA
-573 VRRFNVLLEDLR
+573 VKRFNTLMEELR
-585 TIVESGAGPATVLE
+585 TIVESGAGPAVVLE

-618 DETRVE
+618 DETRIE

-639 RGVAPGE
+639 RGDE
-646 PVDATDAG
+646 EG
-654 AGEAGASGAT
+654 A
-664 VTAVEEAAAA
+664 
-674 AARVASPR
+674 
-682 AAEPETAEASPAAGG
+682 
-697 VPQDEPVAGPAG
+697 
-709 AAADAAAAALT
+709 
-720 GTLAD
+720 GTLAE

-739 PDEDTEGTGVITL
+739 PDEDEDGSGVITL

-764 VVFLTGLEDGV
+764 VVFLTGMEDGV

-781 LGQAKEL
+781 LGQTKEL

-801 ARERLYLTRSTMR
+801 ARERLYLTRAAMR
-814 SAWGQPAYNPPSRF
+814 SAWGQPSYNPPSRF
-828 LDEIPDQFLTWKR
+828 LEEIPEQHLDWRRK
-841 TGAATPS
+841 GPMAAPAGPTS
-848 ASMNSVTTSLSSSL
+848 GITSSLSSS
-862 SASARS
+862 RS
-868 AGRGASNAFATR
+868 RSGPSGFATR
-880 RVKDRPV
+880 RGGAEKPTVTLV
-887 VSLAVGDRVTHDSFG
+887 AGDRVTHDQFG
-902 LGTVVGV
+902 LGTVTAVEGF
-909 KGSGDAAEATVDFG
+909 GDQAKATVDFG
-923 QEKPKRLLLRYA
+923 DERPKKLLLRYA

>member
-1 MSSLFDDDF
+1 MSSLFDDSF
-10 LADLARAGG
+10 LADLKGTPAHEE
-19 EPPPEEHEIPE
+19 EPPPPDDDH
-30 DGPSDVAAPA
+30 
-40 GAAPEPVPHDLFAG
+40 GAEPVPDDLFG
-54 WDLPPRQTPAATG
+54 GRFDVPPDR
-67 FGERAGHAPSD
+67 
-78 AYGDGDDPD
+78 DP
-87 AYGERD
+87 
-93 AYYRDGAPR
+93 YYRNGAHR
-102 PVVDPAALLEGMND
+102 PALDPQALLEGLNEN
-116 QQRAAV
+116 QRAAV

-148 HLLGARRAHPG
+148 YLLAQRGVHPG
-159 EILAITFTNKAAGEM
+159 QILAITFTNKAAGEM
-174 KERVTELVGAR
+174 KERVEQLVGPR
-185 ANAMWVST
+185 ANAMWVMT

-207 RLGFTSS
+207 KLGFTSS

-259 EEAYAAQVSGE
+259 DEDFAAQAAD
-270 SSTSG
+270 
-275 GGFEKTLA
+275 GFEKTLA
-283 EAYTMYQARLRE
+283 QAYALYQSRLRE
-295 ANALDFDDIIMT
+295 ANALDFDDLIMT
-307 TVHLLQ
+307 TVNLLR
-313 AFPDVSEHYRRR
+313 AFPDVAEHYRRR

-335 DTNHAQYTLV
+335 DTNHAQYALV
-345 RELVGPAE
+345 RELVGPAGGGRPE
-353 SAAELCVVG
+353 DVPPGEDDLRPAELCVVG

-380 QFEEDYPNATTI
+380 QFEEDYPDATTI

-405 SAANAVIERNENRRP
+405 SAANAVIERNESRRP
-420 KNLWTDAGAG
+420 KNLWTNAGAG
-430 ATITGYVAD
+430 ARITGYVAD
-439 TEHDEAQYVADEI
+439 TEHDEAQFVADEI
-452 DRLTDAGDARAG
+452 DRLTDRGEAKAG

-505 DILAYLR
+505 DVLAYLR
-512 VLANPEDTVPL
+512 VLANPEDSVPL

-545 AQRERISFAQALRRV
+545 AQREKVSFPQALRRV

-568 RSANA
+568 RSTNA
-573 VRRFNVLLEDLR
+573 VKRFNALMEDLR

-618 DETRVE
+618 DETRIE

-639 RGVAPGE
+639 RGE
-646 PVDATDAG
+646 S
-654 AGEAGASGAT
+654 ES
-664 VTAVEEAAAA
+664 
-674 AARVASPR
+674 
-682 AAEPETAEASPAAGG
+682 
-697 VPQDEPVAGPAG
+697 
-709 AAADAAAAALT
+709 
-720 GTLAD
+720 GTLPD

-739 PDEDTEGTGVITL
+739 PDDEEEGGGVITL

-764 VVFLTGLEDGV
+764 VVFLTGMEDGV

-781 LGQAKEL
+781 LGQTKEL

-801 ARERLYLTRSTMR
+801 ARERLYLTRSALR
-814 SAWGQPAYNPPSRF
+814 SAWGQPSYNPPSRF
-828 LDEIPDQFLTWKR
+828 LEEIPDQHVEWKR
-841 TGAATPS
+841 TSAPS
-848 ASMNSVTTSLSSSL
+848 APVPAGPLSGVAASLSSTRSRS
-862 SASARS
+862 SAVGA
-868 AGRGASNAFATR
+868 AGFATR
-880 RVKDRPV
+880 RGGATEKPV
-887 VSLAVGDRVTHDSFG
+887 ISLTVGDRVTHDQFG

-909 KGSGDAAEATVDFG
+909 KGTGSNAEATIDFG
-923 QEKPKRLLLRYA
+923 DTKPKRLLLRYA

>member
-10 LADLARAGG
+10 LPGLHVAPEPADPDAP
-19 EPPPEEHEIPE
+19 PPPEDWGSGGGH
-30 DGPSDVAAPA
+30 DGA
-40 GAAPEPVPHDLFAG
+40 GG
-54 WDLPPRQTPAATG
+54 
-67 FGERAGHAPSD
+67 
-78 AYGDGDDPD
+78 
-87 AYGERD
+87 RD

-102 PVVDPAALLEGMND
+102 PATDPAQLLEGLND

-122 VHAGSPL
+122 EHAGGPL

-148 HLLGARRAHPG
+148 HLLSARHVHPG
-159 EILAITFTNKAAGEM
+159 SILAITFTNKAAGEM
-174 KERVTELVGAR
+174 KERVEQLVGPR
-185 ANAMWVST
+185 AKVMWVST

-207 RLGFTSS
+207 VLGFTSS

-239 RFPPKSFSAKI
+239 QYPPKSFSAKV

-259 EEAYAAQVSGE
+259 EETFAAQAENSV
-270 SSTSG
+270 
-275 GGFEKTLA
+275 EKKLA
-283 EAYTMYQARLRE
+283 EAYALYQARLRE

-307 TVHLLQ
+307 TVNLLQ
-313 AFPDVSEHYRRR
+313 AFPDVAEHYRRR

-345 RELVGPAE
+345 RELVGTGE
-353 SAAELCVVG
+353 ETAELCVVG

-380 QFEEDYPNATTI
+380 QFEEDYPDARTI

-405 SAANAVIERNENRRP
+405 SAANSVIERNAGRRA
-420 KNLWTDAGAG
+420 KNLWTESGDGPV
-430 ATITGYVAD
+430 ITGYAAD
-439 TEHDEAQYVADEI
+439 QEHDEAQFVADEI
-452 DRLTDAGDARAG
+452 DRLTDAGDARPG

-490 KVVGGVRFYERKEVR
+490 KVVGGVRFYERREVR
-505 DILAYLR
+505 DVLAYLR
-512 VLANPEDTVPL
+512 VLANPEDGVPL

-531 RGIGERAEAMIDAL
+531 RGIGDRAEAMVDAL
-545 AQRERISFAQALRRV
+545 ALREKVSFAAALRRV

-573 VRRFNVLLEDLR
+573 VRRFNTLMDELR
-585 TIVESGAGPATVLE
+585 TIVESGAGPAVVLE

-639 RGVAPGE
+639 RGE
-646 PVDATDAG
+646 
-654 AGEAGASGAT
+654 
-664 VTAVEEAAAA
+664 
-674 AARVASPR
+674 
-682 AAEPETAEASPAAGG
+682 
-697 VPQDEPVAGPAG
+697 DEP
-709 AAADAAAAALT
+709 
-720 GTLAD
+720 GTLSD
-725 FLEKVALVADSDQI
+725 FLERVALVADSDQI
-739 PDEDTEGTGVITL
+739 PDDDAEAGGVITL

-764 VVFLTGLEDGV
+764 VVFLTGMEDGV

-781 LGQAKEL
+781 LGQVKEL

-801 ARERLYLTRSTMR
+801 ARERLYLTRSMMR

-828 LDEIPDQFLTWKR
+828 LEEIPENLIEWKR
-841 TGAATPS
+841 TGPAAGAPVS
-848 ASMNSVTTSLSSSL
+848 KAAASVSSTIG
-862 SASARS
+862 
-868 AGRGASNAFATR
+868 AGGGRRGGASGGFATR
-880 RVKDRPV
+880 RSVGDRPV
-887 VSLAVGDRVTHDSFG
+887 ISLKVGDRVTHDQFG
-902 LGTVVGV
+902 LGTVVSVTGQP
-909 KGSGDAAEATVDFG
+909 GDEKATIDFG
-923 QEKPKRLLLRYA
+923 DERPKQLLLRYA

>member
-1 MSSLFDDDF
+1 MSSLFDDNF
-10 LADLARAGG
+10 LASLQTPRGHEE
-19 EPPPEEHEIPE
+19 EPPPPPE
-30 DGPSDVAAPA
+30 DDHG
-40 GAAPEPVPHDLFAG
+40 PEPVPHDLFGGKFDA
-54 WDLPPRQTPAATG
+54 PPQ
-67 FGERAGHAPSD
+67 
-78 AYGDGDDPD
+78 
-87 AYGERD
+87 RD
-93 AYYRDGAPR
+93 THYRDGAPR
-102 PVVDPAALLEGMND
+102 PALDAAALLEGLNEN
-116 QQRAAV
+116 QRAAV
-122 VHAGSPL
+122 VHSGSPL

-148 HLLGARRAHPG
+148 HLLAERNVHPG
-159 EILAITFTNKAAGEM
+159 QILAITFTNKAAGEM
-174 KERVTELVGAR
+174 KERVEQLVGPR
-185 ANAMWVST
+185 ANAMWVMT

-207 RLGFTSS
+207 KLGFTSS

-259 EEAYAAQVSGE
+259 EEDFAAQAAD
-270 SSTSG
+270 
-275 GGFEKTLA
+275 GFEKTLA
-283 EAYTMYQARLRE
+283 QAYAMYQSRLRE
-295 ANALDFDDIIMT
+295 ANALDFDDLIMT
-307 TVHLLQ
+307 TVNLLR
-313 AFPDVSEHYRRR
+313 AFPDVAEHYRRR

-335 DTNHAQYTLV
+335 DTNHAQYALV
-345 RELVGPAE
+345 RELVGVPSEHPVDVPPEAE
-353 SAAELCVVG
+353 VPPAELCVVG

-380 QFEEDYPNATTI
+380 QFEEDYPDATTI

-405 SAANAVIERNENRRP
+405 SAANAVIERNESRRP
-420 KNLWTDAGAG
+420 KNLWTNQGSGAQ
-430 ATITGYVAD
+430 ITGYVAD
-439 TEHDEAQYVADEI
+439 TEHDEAQFVADEI
-452 DRLTDAGDARAG
+452 DRLTDAGEAKAG

-475 SRVFEEVFIRVGLPY
+475 SRVFEEVFIGTGLPY

-505 DILAYLR
+505 DVLAYLR
-512 VLANPEDTVPL
+512 VLANPEDSVPL

-531 RGIGERAEAMIDAL
+531 RGIGDRAEAMIDAL
-545 AQRERISFAQALRRV
+545 SQREKISFPQALRRV

-573 VRRFNVLLEDLR
+573 VKRFNTLMEDLR

-599 AVLERT
+599 AILERT

-618 DETRVE
+618 DETRIE

-639 RGVAPGE
+639 RAEG
-646 PVDATDAG
+646 
-654 AGEAGASGAT
+654 
-664 VTAVEEAAAA
+664 EEA
-674 AARVASPR
+674 
-682 AAEPETAEASPAAGG
+682 
-697 VPQDEPVAGPAG
+697 
-709 AAADAAAAALT
+709 

-739 PDEDTEGTGVITL
+739 PDEEDGDGVVTL

-764 VVFLTGLEDGV
+764 VVFLTGMEDGV

-801 ARERLYLTRSTMR
+801 ARERLYLTRSTLR
-814 SAWGQPAYNPPSRF
+814 SAWGQPSYNPPSRF
-828 LDEIPDQFLTWKR
+828 LEEIPAPHLEWKR
-841 TGAATPS
+841 TGANGPAPS
-848 ASMNSVTTSLSSSL
+848 APVSGVAASLSSSRSRSRS
-862 SASARS
+862 SASGASGFATGRS
-868 AGRGASNAFATR
+868 AGAEQPT
-880 RVKDRPV
+880 
-887 VSLAVGDRVTHDSFG
+887 VSLAVGDRVTHDQFG

-909 KGSGDAAEATVDFG
+909 KGTGSNAEATIDFG
-923 QEKPKRLLLRYA
+923 DTKPKRLLLRYA

>member
-1 MSSLFDDDF
+1 MSSLFDDSF
-10 LADLARAGG
+10 LADLQAPRGHAE
-19 EPPPEEHEIPE
+19 EPPPPPE
-30 DGPSDVAAPA
+30 DDHV
-40 GAAPEPVPHDLFAG
+40 PEPLPDDLFG
-54 WDLPPRQTPAATG
+54 GKFDVPP
-67 FGERAGHAPSD
+67 D
-78 AYGDGDDPD
+78 
-87 AYGERD
+87 RD
-93 AYYRDGAPR
+93 EYYRGGAPR
-102 PVVDPAALLEGMND
+102 PALDAAALLDGLNEN
-116 QQRAAV
+116 QRAAV

-148 HLLGARRAHPG
+148 HLLGERHVHPG
-159 EILAITFTNKAAGEM
+159 QILAITFTNKAAGEM
-174 KERVTELVGAR
+174 KERVEQLVGPR
-185 ANAMWVST
+185 ANAMWVMT

-207 RLGFTSS
+207 KLGFTSS

-259 EEAYAAQVSGE
+259 EEDFAAQAAD
-270 SSTSG
+270 
-275 GGFEKTLA
+275 GFEKTLA
-283 EAYTMYQARLRE
+283 QAYALYQSRLRE
-295 ANALDFDDIIMT
+295 ANALDFDDLIMT
-307 TVHLLQ
+307 TVNLLR
-313 AFPDVSEHYRRR
+313 AFPDVAEHYRRR

-335 DTNHAQYTLV
+335 DTNHAQYALV
-345 RELVGPAE
+345 RELVGTSEHPVDVPPAE
-353 SAAELCVVG
+353 WDVPPAELCVVG

-380 QFEEDYPNATTI
+380 QFEEDYPDATTI

-405 SAANAVIERNENRRP
+405 SAANAVIERNESRRP
-420 KNLWTDAGAG
+420 KNLWTNAGAG
-430 ATITGYVAD
+430 AQITGYVAD
-439 TEHDEAQYVADEI
+439 TEHDEAQFVADEI
-452 DRLTDAGDARAG
+452 DRLTDAGHAKAG

-505 DILAYLR
+505 DVLAYLR
-512 VLANPEDTVPL
+512 VLANPEDSVPL

-531 RGIGERAEAMIDAL
+531 RGIGDRAEAMIDAL
-545 AQRERISFAQALRRV
+545 SQREKISFPQALKRV

-568 RSANA
+568 RSTNA
-573 VRRFNVLLEDLR
+573 VKRFNTLMEDLR
-585 TIVESGAGPATVLE
+585 TVVESGAGPATVLE

-618 DETRVE
+618 DETRIE

-639 RGVAPGE
+639 
-646 PVDATDAG
+646 
-654 AGEAGASGAT
+654 
-664 VTAVEEAAAA
+664 
-674 AARVASPR
+674 
-682 AAEPETAEASPAAGG
+682 
-697 VPQDEPVAGPAG
+697 AG
-709 AAADAAAAALT
+709 AAEGETEGGAA
-720 GTLAD
+720 GTTSAGLAD
-725 FLEKVALVADSDQI
+725 FLERVALVADSDQI
-739 PDEDTEGTGVITL
+739 PDEEEDGSGVITL

-764 VVFLTGLEDGV
+764 VVFLTGMEDGV

-781 LGQAKEL
+781 LGQTKEL

-801 ARERLYLTRSTMR
+801 ARERLYLTRSTLR
-814 SAWGQPAYNPPSRF
+814 SAWGQPSYNPPSRF
-828 LDEIPDQFLTWKR
+828 LEEIPATHLEWKR
-841 TGAATPS
+841 TGAS
-848 ASMNSVTTSLSSSL
+848 APVSSGPAAGIAASLSSSRSRS
-862 SASARS
+862 SA
-868 AGRGASNAFATR
+868 RGASGFATR
-880 RVKDRPV
+880 RGDEKPV
-887 VSLAVGDRVTHDSFG
+887 VSLAVGDRVTHDQFG

-909 KGSGDAAEATVDFG
+909 GGSGANAEATIDFG
-923 QEKPKRLLLRYA
+923 DTKPKRLLLRYA

>member
-1 MSSLFDDDF
+1 MSSLFDDSF
-10 LADLARAGG
+10 LASLQTPRGHEE
-19 EPPPEEHEIPE
+19 EPPPPPE
-30 DGPSDVAAPA
+30 DDHG
-40 GAAPEPVPHDLFAG
+40 PEPVPHDLFGGEFDA
-54 WDLPPRQTPAATG
+54 PP
-67 FGERAGHAPSD
+67 
-78 AYGDGDDPD
+78 
-87 AYGERD
+87 ERD
-93 AYYRDGAPR
+93 THYRDGAPR
-102 PVVDPAALLEGMND
+102 PALDAAALLEGLND
-116 QQRAAV
+116 NQRAAV
-122 VHAGSPL
+122 VHSGSPL

-148 HLLGARRAHPG
+148 HLLAERHVHPG
-159 EILAITFTNKAAGEM
+159 QILAITFTNKAAGEM
-174 KERVTELVGAR
+174 KERVEQLVGPR
-185 ANAMWVST
+185 ANAMWVMT

-207 RLGFTSS
+207 KLGFTSS

-259 EEAYAAQVSGE
+259 EEDFAAQAAD
-270 SSTSG
+270 
-275 GGFEKTLA
+275 GFEKTLA
-283 EAYTMYQARLRE
+283 QAYAMYQSRLRE
-295 ANALDFDDIIMT
+295 ANALDFDDLIMT
-307 TVHLLQ
+307 TVNLLR
-313 AFPDVSEHYRRR
+313 AFPDVAEHYRRR

-335 DTNHAQYTLV
+335 DTNHAQYALV
-345 RELVGPAE
+345 RELVGTPSEHPVDVPPEAE
-353 SAAELCVVG
+353 VPPAELCVVG

-380 QFEEDYPNATTI
+380 QFEEDYPDATTI

-405 SAANAVIERNENRRP
+405 SAANAVIERNESRRP
-420 KNLWTDAGAG
+420 KNLWTNQGSGAQ
-430 ATITGYVAD
+430 ITGYVAD
-439 TEHDEAQYVADEI
+439 TEHDEAQFVADEI
-452 DRLTDAGDARAG
+452 DRLTDAGEAKAG

-475 SRVFEEVFIRVGLPY
+475 SRVFEEVFIRTGLPY

-505 DILAYLR
+505 DVLAYLR
-512 VLANPEDTVPL
+512 VLANPEDSVPL

-531 RGIGERAEAMIDAL
+531 RGIGDRAEAMIDAL
-545 AQRERISFAQALRRV
+545 SQREKISFPQALRRV

-573 VRRFNVLLEDLR
+573 VKRFNTLMEDLR

-599 AVLERT
+599 AILERT

-618 DETRVE
+618 DETRIE

-639 RGVAPGE
+639 RAEG
-646 PVDATDAG
+646 
-654 AGEAGASGAT
+654 
-664 VTAVEEAAAA
+664 EEA
-674 AARVASPR
+674 
-682 AAEPETAEASPAAGG
+682 
-697 VPQDEPVAGPAG
+697 
-709 AAADAAAAALT
+709 

-739 PDEDTEGTGVITL
+739 PDEEDGDGVVTL

-764 VVFLTGLEDGV
+764 VVFLTGMEDGV

-801 ARERLYLTRSTMR
+801 ARERLYLTRSTLR
-814 SAWGQPAYNPPSRF
+814 SAWGQPSYNPPSRF
-828 LDEIPDQFLTWKR
+828 LEEIPAPHLEWKR
-841 TGAATPS
+841 TGANGPAPS
-848 ASMNSVTTSLSSSL
+848 APVSGVAASLSSSRSRS
-862 SASARS
+862 SAS
-868 AGRGASNAFATR
+868 GASGFATR
-880 RVKDRPV
+880 RSAGAEQPT
-887 VSLAVGDRVTHDSFG
+887 VSLAVGDRVTHDQFG

-909 KGSGDAAEATVDFG
+909 KGTGSNAEATIDFG
-923 QEKPKRLLLRYA
+923 DTKPKRLLLRYA

>member
-1 MSSLFDDDF
+1 MSSLFDDSF
-10 LADLARAGG
+10 LADLQAPRAHGE
-19 EPPPEEHEIPE
+19 EPPPPE
-30 DGPSDVAAPA
+30 DEHV
-40 GAAPEPVPHDLFAG
+40 PEPVPDDLFG
-54 WDLPPRQTPAATG
+54 GKFDVPP
-67 FGERAGHAPSD
+67 D
-78 AYGDGDDPD
+78 
-87 AYGERD
+87 RD

-102 PVVDPAALLEGMND
+102 PVVDPAALLDGLNEN
-116 QQRAAV
+116 QRAAV
-122 VHAGSPL
+122 VHSGTPL

-148 HLLGARRAHPG
+148 HLLGERHVHPG
-159 EILAITFTNKAAGEM
+159 QILAITFTNKAAGEM
-174 KERVTELVGAR
+174 KERVEQLVGPR
-185 ANAMWVST
+185 ANAMWVMT

-259 EEAYAAQVSGE
+259 EEDFAAQATGGTSQTE
-270 SSTSG
+270 SG

-283 EAYTMYQARLRE
+283 QAYAMYQSRLRE
-295 ANALDFDDIIMT
+295 ANALDFDDLIMT
-307 TVHLLQ
+307 TVNLLR
-313 AFPDVSEHYRRR
+313 AFPDVAEHYRRR

-335 DTNHAQYTLV
+335 DTNHAQYALV
-345 RELVGPAE
+345 RELVGTGEHPVDVPPGE
-353 SAAELCVVG
+353 DDLPPAELCVVG

-380 QFEEDYPNATTI
+380 QFEEDYPDATTI

-405 SAANAVIERNENRRP
+405 TAANAVIERNESRRP
-420 KNLWTDAGAG
+420 KNLWTNAGAG
-430 ATITGYVAD
+430 ARITGYVAD
-439 TEHDEAQYVADEI
+439 TEHDEAQFVADEI
-452 DRLTDAGDARAG
+452 DRLTDAGDAKAG

-505 DILAYLR
+505 DVLAYLR
-512 VLANPEDTVPL
+512 VLANPEDSVPL

-531 RGIGERAEAMIDAL
+531 RGIGDRAEAMIDAL
-545 AQRERISFAQALRRV
+545 SQREKISFPQALKRV

-568 RSANA
+568 RSTNA
-573 VRRFNVLLEDLR
+573 VKRFNVLMEELR
-585 TIVESGAGPATVLE
+585 TVVESGAGPATVLE

-618 DETRVE
+618 DETRIE

-639 RGVAPGE
+639 SGE
-646 PVDATDAG
+646 
-654 AGEAGASGAT
+654 GEASG
-664 VTAVEEAAAA
+664 
-674 AARVASPR
+674 SL
-682 AAEPETAEASPAAGG
+682 S
-697 VPQDEPVAGPAG
+697 
-709 AAADAAAAALT
+709 
-720 GTLAD
+720 D
-725 FLEKVALVADSDQI
+725 FLERVALVADSDQI
-739 PDEDTEGTGVITL
+739 PDEDEDGSGVITL

-764 VVFLTGLEDGV
+764 VVFLTGMEDGV

-781 LGQAKEL
+781 LGQTKEL

-801 ARERLYLTRSTMR
+801 ARERLYLTRSALR
-814 SAWGQPAYNPPSRF
+814 SAWGQPSYNPPSRF
-828 LDEIPDQFLTWKR
+828 LEEIPAQHVDWKR
-841 TGAATPS
+841 TGPS
-848 ASMNSVTTSLSSSL
+848 AAPAGPVSGVAASLSSSRSRS
-862 SASARS
+862 SAS
-868 AGRGASNAFATR
+868 GASGFATR
-880 RVKDRPV
+880 RTSEKPV
-887 VSLAVGDRVTHDSFG
+887 VALAVGDRVTHDQFG

-909 KGSGDAAEATVDFG
+909 KGTGANAEATIDFG
-923 QEKPKRLLLRYA
+923 EAKPKRLLLRYA